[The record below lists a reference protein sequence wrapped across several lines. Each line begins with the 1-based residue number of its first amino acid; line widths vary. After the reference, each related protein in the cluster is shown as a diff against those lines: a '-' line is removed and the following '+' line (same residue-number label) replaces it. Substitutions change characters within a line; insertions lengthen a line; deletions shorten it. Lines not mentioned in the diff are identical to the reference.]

1 MNKLLTFT
9 LLMALGYTAL
19 AQKPKNDYSVQGWWS
34 PATAP
39 YSPVV
44 HQDRSIT
51 FRLKAKNAKAVN
63 LIFGEWDIKPAAMKK
78 DTAGNWEITIAP
90 VVPGVYSYQFAVD
103 GLNVLDPANPV
114 VKSGT
119 EVYGSIVEVSGAEPR
134 FDELQQVPHG
144 VLQYTKYQSSVLS
157 KLRGMVVYLPAEYAQ
172 QPSAKFPVLYLR
184 HGGGDNETSW
194 TQAAGKADVILEN
207 LIAAKKAKPMIIVM
221 TNGLTDGTWA
231 GGSSKEGVEQL
242 DAELV
247 KDIVP
252 FVEKNYRVKADKNS
266 RAIAGLSMGGGQAY
280 LMGLKHQDL
289 FSYVG
294 EFSSGLLS
302 DAKFDV
308 NERLPGVFDHPE
320 PVNKN
325 LKLLWIACG
334 KDDPRYPGHLALAY
348 TLKEKGI
355 RFESHESP
363 GGHEWRF
370 WREQL
375 RDFIQQLF

>member
-1 MNKLLTFT
+1 MNKIALLI
-9 LLMALGYTAL
+9 LLALGFGAL

-39 YSPVV
+39 FSPVV
-44 HQDRSIT
+44 HQDKSVT
-51 FRLKAKNAKAVN
+51 FRLKAKNAKQVN
-63 LIFGEWDIKPAAMKK
+63 LIFGEWNIKPAPMKK
-78 DTAGNWEITIAP
+78 DTAGNWEVTIAP
-90 VVPGVYSYQFAVD
+90 AAPGVYSYQFSVD

-119 EVYGSIVEVSGAEPR
+119 EIYGSIVEIPGDQPR
-134 FDELQQVPHG
+134 FDEVQQVPHG
-144 VLQYTKYQSSVLS
+144 VLNYVKYQSSALN
-157 KLRGMVVYLPAEYAQ
+157 KLRGMVVFLPAAYSKST
-172 QPSAKFPVLYLR
+172 SAKFPVLYLR

-207 LIAAKKAKPMIIVM
+207 LIAAGKAKSMIIVM

-242 DAELV
+242 DQELI
-247 KDIVP
+247 KDIIP
-252 FVEKNYRVKADKNS
+252 YVEKNFRVKADKGS

-280 LMGLKHQDL
+280 IMGLKHLDL
-289 FSYVG
+289 FSYIG

-302 DAKFDV
+302 DAKFDI
-308 NERLPGVFDHPE
+308 NERIPGVFDRPE
-320 PVNKN
+320 LVNSN
-325 LKLLWIACG
+325 IKLLWIACG
-334 KDDPRYPGHLALAY
+334 KDDPRYQGHLALIYA
-348 TLKEKGI
+348 LKEKKI
-355 RFESHESP
+355 RFESYETP

-375 RDFIQQLF
+375 FGFMQRLF

>member
-1 MNKLLTFT
+1 MKKIVSFLLLT
-9 LLMALGYTAL
+9 ALNIAAQ

-34 PATAP
+34 PVTAP
-39 YSPVV
+39 FSPVV
-44 HQDRSIT
+44 HQDKSIT
-51 FRLKAKNAKAVN
+51 FRLKAKKAKQVS
-63 LIFGEWDIKPAAMKK
+63 LLFGEWDIKPREMKK
-78 DTAGNWEITIAP
+78 DTVGNWEITIAP
-90 VVPGVYSYQFAVD
+90 AAPGVYSYQFSVD
-103 GLNVLDPANPV
+103 GLTVVDPANPI

-119 EVYGSIVEVSGAEPR
+119 EIYGSIVEVPGSPAR
-134 FDELQQVPHG
+134 FDEQQQVPHG
-144 VLQYTKYQSSVLS
+144 TLNYAKYQSSVLN
-157 KLRGMVVYLPAEYAQ
+157 KLRGMVVFLPAEYG
-172 QPSAKFPVLYLR
+172 KNTTTRFPVLYLR

-242 DAELV
+242 DQELV
-247 KDIVP
+247 RDIIP
-252 FVEKNYRVKADKNS
+252 FVEKNYRAKADQSS

-302 DAKFDV
+302 DAKFDI
-308 NERLPGVFDHPE
+308 NERIPGVFDKPE
-320 PVNKN
+320 TVNKN
-325 LKLLWIACG
+325 LKLLWVACG
-334 KDDPRYPGHLALAY
+334 QDDPRYPGHLALAY
-348 TLKEKGI
+348 TLKEKKI
-355 RFESHESP
+355 RFESHESA

-375 RDFIQQLF
+375 RDFMQKLF